1 MNILHVNMSM
11 DPITGGG
18 TAERTFQI
26 SLALATNGNNCTIL
40 TTDIGMTDERRL
52 QFKNIKLIALSCIW
66 KRLYLF
72 KFSSSELRS
81 IVQDTDII
89 HLMGHWTLINALIF
103 LLARRYHKPYV
114 VCPAGALPN
123 VGRNRVAKWLYNQ
136 LVGFRIVRMACA
148 CIAISRN
155 EIDHFTSYNI
165 SRNKIRVIPN
175 GVDPADFQFRDD
187 KTFRQKYAIGDGP
200 FILFVGRLNHIK
212 GPDLLIRA
220 FSLIQKDFEN
230 LQLVLA
236 GPDEGLKA
244 KLIRIINELHLLKRI
259 HFIGYVGGKDK
270 SFAYHAADLLVIPS
284 RQEAMSIVVLE
295 AGMCGTPVVL
305 TDRCGFNA
313 VEEVSGGK
321 VVPAT
326 VDGLA
331 HGIQNILSRST
342 NNGLFGANLKKFVK
356 KHFIWDVIVQNYV
369 DLYKTILPCETA

>member
-1 MNILHVNMSM
+1 
-11 DPITGGG
+11 
-18 TAERTFQI
+18 
-26 SLALATNGNNCTIL
+26 
-40 TTDIGMTDERRL
+40 
-52 QFKNIKLIALSCIW
+52 
-66 KRLYLF
+66 
-72 KFSSSELRS
+72 
-81 IVQDTDII
+81 
-89 HLMGHWTLINALIF
+89 
-103 LLARRYHKPYV
+103 
-114 VCPAGALPN
+114 
-123 VGRNRVAKWLYNQ
+123 
-136 LVGFRIVRMACA
+136 MASA

-155 EIDHFTSYNI
+155 EIEHFTSYNI

-220 FSLIQKDFEN
+220 FSLAQKNFEN

-236 GPDEGLKA
+236 GPDEGFKA
-244 KLIRIINELHLLKRI
+244 KLIQIINKLHLSRRI

-331 HGIQNILSRST
+331 QGIQNVLSRST
-342 NNGLFGANLKKFVK
+342 NNGLFGANLRNFVK

-369 DLYKTILPCETA
+369 DLYKTILFCETA